1 MSQPVRL
8 PSCDAAF
15 APSAR
20 PGPGVVVLHEW
31 WGLNDELRGHVDRL
45 AEEGLSAIAPN
56 LYDVAATT
64 DPAVARGLSQAMKT
78 GEAMRRVA
86 EAVAYLRAQP
96 GHNGKVGVMGFCLGG
111 VMSFAAACSVEG
123 IDAVAPFYGGAP
135 VAPFNDW
142 SRVKAP
148 IQGHFGAKD
157 PIIPVERVVALREA
171 LAAAGADAEL
181 HVYEGA
187 GHAFMRQG
195 DPAAFHAPSAALAA
209 ERLRRFFALH
219 LTNPR

>member
-45 AEEGLSAIAPN
+45 AEEGISAIAPN

-64 DPAVARGLSQAMKT
+64 DPAVARGLAQGMKT
-78 GEAMRRVA
+78 GVAMERVA

-96 GHNGKVGVMGFCLGG
+96 GHNGKIGVMGFCLGG

-157 PIIPVERVVALREA
+157 PVIPVERVQALRDA
-171 LAAAGADAEL
+171 LAAAGVTAEL
-181 HVYEGA
+181 HLYEGA

-209 ERLRRFFALH
+209 QRLRQFFAQH

>member
-171 LAAAGADAEL
+171 LAAAGANAEL

>member
-171 LAAAGADAEL
+171 LAAAGAHAEL